1 MLDVTVFMQSECE
14 SALAAAADLLFSP
27 DISIYE
33 RRISMPIR
41 PIIRLGD
48 PRLRQRSA
56 EIEDFDTPG
65 LQEHLAACPRCRAR
79 ADDSRSAMREV
90 ESGSAS
96 LMGDPTRL
104 EPPPVAK
111 LPLRIGKYKIS
122 LAIGWA

>member
-1 MLDVTVFMQSECE
+1 MLNVTVFMQSECN

-33 RRISMPIR
+33 RRTSMPIR

-65 LQEHLAACPRCRAR
+65 LQELIGDMFETMEAPDGAGWELY
-79 ADDSRSAMREV
+79 RSARRN
-90 ESGSAS
+90 A
-96 LMGDPTRL
+96 
-104 EPPPVAK
+104 
-111 LPLRIGKYKIS
+111 
-122 LAIGWA
+122 